1 MSAHAPVGN
10 VEEAERAIATLH
22 DAMGRLAE
30 ILAQETAL
38 LRKGRVRE
46 ATALEAQKQSS
57 AAAYSAA
64 AARVKLAGP
73 LIARAL
79 PQALEPLRR
88 RHAEMQALLQTNMTV
103 LATAHAVSEGI
114 VRGVSGELTRKRTP
128 STYGATGRAN
138 APSPRAAQPIAL
150 SRTI

>member
-1 MSAHAPVGN
+1 VSAEAPVGTAA
-10 VEEAERAIATLH
+10 EAERAVALLH
-22 DAMGRLAE
+22 DAMDRLADV
-30 ILAQETAL
+30 LARETDL

-46 ATALEAQKQSS
+46 AGALETEKQTL
-57 AAAYSAA
+57 ADAYSVAA
-64 AARVKLAGP
+64 SRVKLAGS

-114 VRGVSGELTRKRTP
+114 IRGVSGELAKKRTP

-138 APSPRAAQPIAL
+138 APSPRAGQPIAVSKAL
-150 SRTI
+150 